1 MFEELKMMIEA
12 CEYDVYCD
20 IDGSNVYLTFDDF
33 EGFDDDWSEVM
44 RDYVNP
50 EAVEAL
56 EDWLDDHCLS
66 CEGDLYIV
74 YHFDGFDV
82 EVGYTS
88 FDI

>member
-1 MFEELKMMIEA
+1 MFEELMMMVEA
-12 CEYDVYCD
+12 CEADVDYDV
-20 IDGSNVYLTFDDF
+20 DGSDVSLTFDDF

-50 EAVEAL
+50 AAVEAL
-56 EDWLDDHCLS
+56 EDWLDDNCLS